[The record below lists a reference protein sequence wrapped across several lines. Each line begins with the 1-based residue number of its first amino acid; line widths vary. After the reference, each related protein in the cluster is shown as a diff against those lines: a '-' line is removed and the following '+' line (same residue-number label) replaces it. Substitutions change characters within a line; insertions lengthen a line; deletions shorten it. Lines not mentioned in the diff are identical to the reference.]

1 MKTLKKLH
9 FYLNTKKISFNDII
23 EGKKFYVSDEEL
35 LIIEFCKKWITGAKN
50 FVFQTSGSTG
60 IPKQITLTR
69 KQMEASAKTT
79 ISYLS
84 LNTNQTIFT
93 NQTAFIC
100 INTNYIGG
108 IMMIVRALMTD
119 MLMVIVNPTAN
130 PLKNNYLELIPE
142 IFSTKTRFNIHLN
155 FAAFV
160 PLQLQ
165 KILTEKMTLGH
176 IGNINNKLILDNMKA
191 ILVGGASLSETQED
205 LFKTISAPVY
215 QTYGMTETA
224 SHIALRRINP
234 PNNPNH
240 NYNYNPLNDLSKNDL
255 YNDYFEILPE
265 IKTFTDERGCL
276 VITAPSTNFEEVIT
290 NDLVEFMHQN
300 NTKYLRFLGR
310 IDNIINSGGVKVQL
324 EKVEKA
330 IEIFLSDMNLEGELK
345 KYANKAFYCM
355 DLPDET
361 LGQRLVVVFESEKMP
376 KELENSLFEYLAK
389 NLSKYEI
396 PKEIIYKDTFE
407 RTETGKIIRK

>member
-1 MKTLKKLH
+1 METLKKLH
-9 FYLNTKKISFNDII
+9 FYLNSKKIAFNDII
-23 EGKKFYVSDEEL
+23 EGKKFYVSQEEL
-35 LIIEFCKKWITGAKN
+35 LIIEFCKKWITGTKS

-60 IPKQITLTR
+60 TPKQITLTR
-69 KQMEASAKTT
+69 KQMEASAKAT

-84 LNTNQTIFT
+84 LHTNQTVFT
-93 NQTAFIC
+93 NQIAFIC

-108 IMMIVRALMTD
+108 IMMIVRALMTN
-119 MLMVIVNPTAN
+119 MLMVIVPPSAN
-130 PLKNNYLELIPE
+130 PLKNNHLELIPE
-142 IFSTKTRFNIHLN
+142 IISPKTGFNIHLN

-165 KILTEKMTLGH
+165 KILTENTTLDS
-176 IGNINNKLILDNMKA
+176 NKFILNNMKA
-191 ILVGGASLSETQED
+191 ILVGGASLSETQEN

-234 PNNPNH
+234 LNNLSN
-240 NYNYNPLNDLSKNDL
+240 NLANDLAKIDL
-255 YNDYFEILPE
+255 YNDYFEILPDV
-265 IKTFTDERGCL
+265 KTFTDERGCL
-276 VITAPSTNFEEVIT
+276 VITAPCTNFEEIIT
-290 NDLVEFMHQN
+290 NDLVEFVHQN
-300 NTKYLRFLGR
+300 NTKYLRILGR
-310 IDNIINSGGVKVQL
+310 IDNIINSGGVKIQL

-330 IEIFLSDMNLEGELK
+330 IEIFLSNIEQPFK
-345 KYANKAFYCM
+345 KYANKGFYCM
-355 DLPDET
+355 GVLDET
-361 LGQRLVVVFESEKMP
+361 FGQRLIVVFEGILLP

>member
-1 MKTLKKLH
+1 MGTLKKLH
-9 FYLNTKKISFNDII
+9 FYLNSKKISFNDII
-23 EGKKFYVSDEEL
+23 EGKKFYVSEEEL
-35 LIIEFCKKWITGAKN
+35 LIIEFCKKWITGTKN

-60 IPKQITLTR
+60 TPKQITLTR
-69 KQMEASAKTT
+69 KQMEASAKAT

-84 LNTNQTIFT
+84 LHTNQTVFT
-93 NQTAFIC
+93 NQIAFIC

-108 IMMIVRALMTD
+108 IMMIVRALMTN
-119 MLMVIVNPTAN
+119 MLMVIVAPTAN
-130 PLKNNYLELIPE
+130 PLKDNHLELIPE
-142 IFSTKTRFNIHLN
+142 IISTKTRFNIHLN

-165 KILTEKMTLGH
+165 KILTEKTTLGNV
-176 IGNINNKLILDNMKA
+176 GNINNKLILDNMNA
-191 ILVGGASLSETQED
+191 ILVGGASMSETQEN
-205 LFKTISAPVY
+205 LFRTISAPVY

-234 PNNPNH
+234 P
-240 NYNYNPLNDLSKNDL
+240 KNDL
-255 YNDYFEILPE
+255 YNDYFEILPDV
-265 IKTFTDERGCL
+265 KTFTDERGCL

-330 IEIFLSDMNLEGELK
+330 IEIFLLNTEQQFK
-345 KYANKAFYCM
+345 KYANKAFYCTG
-355 DLPDET
+355 LPDEI
-361 LGQRLVVVFESEKMP
+361 LGQRLVVVFEGIVLP
-376 KELENSLFEYLAK
+376 KELEKSLFEYFAK

>member
-9 FYLNTKKISFNDII
+9 FYINSKKISFNDVI
-23 EGKKFYVSDEEL
+23 EGKKIYVSEEEL
-35 LIIEFCKKWITGAKN
+35 LIIDFCKKWITGTKN

-60 IPKQITLTR
+60 TPKQITLTR
-69 KQMEASAKTT
+69 KQMEASAKAT

-84 LNTNQTIFT
+84 LHTNQTVFT

-108 IMMIVRALMTD
+108 IMMIVRALMAN
-119 MLMVIVNPTAN
+119 MLMVIVAPTAN
-130 PLKNNYLELIPE
+130 PLKDNHLELITE
-142 IFSTKTRFNIHLN
+142 ITSTKTRFNIHLT

-165 KILTEKMTLGH
+165 KILTEKATLGNV
-176 IGNINNKLILDNMKA
+176 GNINNKLILNNMKA
-191 ILVGGASLSETQED
+191 ILVGGASLSETQEN

-234 PNNPNH
+234 PENLNH
-240 NYNYNPLNDLSKNDL
+240 HYIYNPLNNSPKNTLDS
-255 YNDYFEILPE
+255 DYFEILPDVN
-265 IKTFTDERGCL
+265 TFTDERGCL

-290 NDLVEFMHQN
+290 NDLVEFIHQN

-330 IEIFLSDMNLEGELK
+330 IEIFLSDIDLEEKFK
-345 KYANKAFYCM
+345 KYSNKSFYCIG
-355 DLPDET
+355 LPDET
-361 LGQRLVVVFESEKMP
+361 LGQRLIVIFEGIILP
-376 KELENSLFEYLAK
+376 KELEKSLFEYLAK

>member
-9 FYLNTKKISFNDII
+9 FYLNSKIISFNDII
-23 EGKKFYVSDEEL
+23 EGKKFYVSEEEL
-35 LIIEFCKKWITGAKN
+35 LVIEFCRKWIAGAKS
-50 FVFQTSGSTG
+50 FIFQTSGSTG
-60 IPKQITLTR
+60 TPKQITLTR
-69 KQMEASAKTT
+69 KQMEASAKAT

-84 LNTNQTIFT
+84 LNTNQTVFT

-108 IMMIVRALMTD
+108 IMMIVRALMAN
-119 MLMVIVNPTAN
+119 MLMVIVAPTAN
-130 PLKNNYLELIPE
+130 PLKDNHLELIPE

-165 KILTEKMTLGH
+165 KILTEKNPLGR

-191 ILVGGASLSETQED
+191 ILVGGASLSETQEN

-234 PNNPNH
+234 PENLNS
-240 NYNYNPLNDLSKNDL
+240 NYNYPINDLPKNDL
-255 YNDYFEILPE
+255 YNDYFEILPNV
-265 IKTFTDERGCL
+265 KTFIDERGCL

-330 IEIFLSDMNLEGELK
+330 IEIFLLNTEEQFK

-355 DLPDET
+355 GLPDET
-361 LGQRLVVVFESEKMP
+361 LGQRLVVVFEGIILP
-376 KELENSLFEYLAK
+376 KELEKSLFEYLAK